1 MRGLWDGVEEPV
13 ADWTCTNCGA
23 TNGPNDPQCVTCGAA
38 RLRGSTGAATAETE
52 PGWRCGDCET
62 VNTGSA
68 PVCTACGASRSRAI
82 DIGSTAAATMA
93 TMVVTRPTGPPGT
106 GNAGP
111 RLTTGDTSTPPGS
124 GGPAVGSGTSRSRG
138 PLIAVGAVAGVL
150 AVILVVVLVSSRHT
164 NVTYVPTSPTPTDTA
179 PTDTAPTDTAPTATV
194 PTATEQAQGL
204 AALISTSAGQRT
216 NVANA
221 ATDLEG
227 CGNPSADQT
236 AFTQA
241 ASVRQS
247 VVNQLGTLQVT
258 LIPNG
263 AEMVQDLSSALS
275 YSIQSDNSYAE
286 WAADEISN
294 CSTDYQADSNFAAAQ
309 QSDPNA
315 NSAKLAF
322 TNLWN
327 SVAPQYGLPS
337 WDPTKI

>member
-1 MRGLWDGVEEPV
+1 
-13 ADWTCTNCGA
+13 
-23 TNGPNDPQCVTCGAA
+23 
-38 RLRGSTGAATAETE
+38 
-52 PGWRCGDCET
+52 
-62 VNTGSA
+62 
-68 PVCTACGASRSRAI
+68 
-82 DIGSTAAATMA
+82 
-93 TMVVTRPTGPPGT
+93 
-106 GNAGP
+106 
-111 RLTTGDTSTPPGS
+111 
-124 GGPAVGSGTSRSRG
+124 
-138 PLIAVGAVAGVL
+138 L

-164 NVTYVPTSPTPTDTA
+164 NVTYVPTSPPSTTTTTLAPDT
-179 PTDTAPTDTAPTATV
+179 TTTTTAT
-194 PTATEQAQGL
+194 ATDQAQAL
-204 AALISTSAGQRT
+204 AALVSTSAGQRT

-236 AFTQA
+236 VFTQA

-247 VVNQLGTLQVT
+247 VVNQLGALQVT

-275 YSIQSDNSYAE
+275 YSIQSDNSYAQ
-286 WAADEISN
+286 WAADELSD